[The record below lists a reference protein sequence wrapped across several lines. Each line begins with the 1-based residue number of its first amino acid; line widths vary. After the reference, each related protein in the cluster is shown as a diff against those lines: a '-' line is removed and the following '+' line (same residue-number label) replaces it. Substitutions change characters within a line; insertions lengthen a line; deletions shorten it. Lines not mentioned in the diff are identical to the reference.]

1 MLVAIVAGTVATY
14 RVSGFPPSFQQRSHQ
29 IAIADVRVLLDTPDS
44 QIVAVSPK
52 GSETLGARANL
63 LANLMAEGEI
73 RSAIASRARLQPK
86 QIVSVAPEAIEPQT
100 VTTAAVSNPH
110 AKVLTTTVVT
120 NDVGEQLP
128 IIDVEAQAPDI
139 ATAARLADAAVAGLG
154 DYLDSKAA
162 IESVPDARRLRV
174 TGLGAAQAHVE
185 QRGRSYLIANA
196 TALLVFILL
205 CALLLAFGAVV
216 RGWRAA
222 AKEEDDGD
230 ASERPAI
237 PKLQVAPSFTAR
249 PGSAPFDREWTEE
262 LPELPRHG
270 SVSPPDAA
278 R

>member
-1 MLVAIVAGTVATY
+1 MLVAIVAGTVGTY
-14 RVSGFPPSFQQRSHQ
+14 RVSGFPPSFQQRGHLV
-29 IAIADVRVLLDTPDS
+29 AIADVRVLLDTPDS

-63 LANLMAEGEI
+63 LANLMAEDEI

-86 QIVSVAPEAIEPQT
+86 QIVSVAPGAIEPQT
-100 VTTAAVSNPH
+100 VTTAAVNDPN
-110 AKVLTTTVVT
+110 AKVLTSTVIT
-120 NDVGEQLP
+120 NDIGQQLP
-128 IIDVEAQAPDI
+128 IIDVEAKAPDI
-139 ATAARLADAAVAGLG
+139 ATATRLADAAVAGLG

-185 QRGRSYLIANA
+185 QRGRSYLIAIG
-196 TALLVFILL
+196 TALLVFMLL

-237 PKLQVAPSFTAR
+237 PKLHVARSSTAR
-249 PGSAPFDREWTEE
+249 PGSAPFTREWTEE